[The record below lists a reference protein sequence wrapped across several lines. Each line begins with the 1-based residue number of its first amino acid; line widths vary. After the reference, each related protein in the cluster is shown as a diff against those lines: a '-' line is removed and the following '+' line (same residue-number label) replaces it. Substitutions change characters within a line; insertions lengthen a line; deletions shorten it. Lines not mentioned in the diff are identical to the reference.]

1 MWSFFHMLTHSTSYV
16 TSQLLGL
23 IRGRFSPFLIVDIHY
38 LTSAK
43 QPNLQ
48 CSLYYLLSLEYLT
61 AVSSKATYTYWI
73 PVWHNVFKEIIA
85 KECSKWYLC
94 SKCYL
99 CSTLV
104 WKYLWKIWWGQFLGV
119 LPSSHLLYRLTG
131 VKSVLWNCLLLSK
144 IISWQ
149 NSSCMAMKCILW
161 RQKLPNNSFV
171 SRCGGY
177 AYQAVLKRFLLR
189 LCEDH

>member
-1 MWSFFHMLTHSTSYV
+1 M
-16 TSQLLGL
+16 
-23 IRGRFSPFLIVDIHY
+23 IVDIHY

-149 NSSCMAMKCILW
+149 NSSCMAMKYCEDKSYLTIPLW
-161 RQKLPNNSFV
+161 VDVVAMHTKLYWRDSSWGSV
-171 SRCGGY
+171 KIIK
-177 AYQAVLKRFLLR
+177 VLWLWLLAFLLR
-189 LCEDH
+189 FAAERCKIPFIYIVD